1 MQISQGAYSGDMS
14 SKLPE
19 DDIKAVKKIIESLLL
34 AMKMSS
40 LYPEGHTIYDKAI
53 IQVQGNLD
61 AFFQIQRGLR
71 LYVEKD
77 RLLFGE
83 EVVLAGPAE
92 EGNLAYT
99 LFRDG
104 IQWLE
109 FQAGIDSSEIKQF
122 LGTLNRYKNLL
133 EESDGDIATALW
145 EAQFPHLQYSAEDI
159 LWEDSMQVDTLLSEG
174 KGDGQLKSIFKEKPA
189 TSGGTVDDAMVG
201 TPLELTS
208 EKEVNLNELILDDEE
223 GNATKDVLNMLM
235 YILQNTQDGDFL
247 ASGIEY
253 LEEEFQEAIV
263 RNDYDFALK
272 ILQMLHRV
280 CQVFNKEKPWAL
292 PLVEKFFLSKSGSN
306 LLQTLQEMWSH
317 LDPKQ
322 LEEVKEILVLLKP
335 EAVQSLV
342 PMLLHI
348 SSTPLEQMLA
358 NVITSLAARDL
369 GPLEYMLHHSDEH
382 LLQKL
387 IQVLGHLEGERS
399 TQILFGKLK
408 HPSERIRE
416 EVVRALLIQEPW
428 FPDKL
433 FPLIEDESEYVR
445 SVTLKYLERYR
456 NEEVENLLLDYLD
469 RKKIGLSDE
478 KHILACFRTLGRCGT
493 TWSIPFLRKVLFHRA
508 WISTPRGETRRLGA
522 AIALYELGT
531 DEAQQILE
539 EAAESPRPAV
549 RQAALNSV
557 SEVD

>member
-1 MQISQGAYSGDMS
+1 MQNSQDTSSEDMNP
-14 SKLPE
+14 KLPE
-19 DDIKAVKKIIESLLL
+19 NEVQAAKKIIESLLL

-40 LYPEGHTIYDKAI
+40 LYPKGHTIYDKAI
-53 IQVQGNLD
+53 VQVHNNLGT
-61 AFFQIQRGLR
+61 FFQIQERLR
-71 LYVEKD
+71 LDVEKD
-77 RLLFGE
+77 RLSFGE
-83 EVVLAGPAE
+83 EVMLAGPAE
-92 EGNLAYT
+92 EGNLAFT

-109 FQAGIDSSEIKQF
+109 FQEGIDLSEIKQF
-122 LGTLNRYKNLL
+122 LGMLNRYKNLL

-145 EAQFPHLQYSAEDI
+145 EAHLPHLQYSAADI

-174 KGDGQLKSIFKEKPA
+174 KGDSQLKSILGEEPA

-201 TPLELTS
+201 TSLELTS
-208 EKEVNLNELILDDEE
+208 EKEVNLKELVLDEEE
-223 GNATKDVLNMLM
+223 GNTTEDVLNMLM
-235 YILQNTQDGDFL
+235 YILQDTQDGDFL

-272 ILQMLHRV
+272 ILQILHRI

-306 LLQTLQEMWSH
+306 LLQTLQEMLSR

-342 PMLLHI
+342 PMLLQV
-348 SSTPLEQMLA
+348 SSTPQQMLM

-369 GPLEYMLHHSDEH
+369 GPLEYMLHHSEEN

-387 IQVLGHLEGERS
+387 IQVLGHLEGERP

-416 EVVRALLIQEPW
+416 EAVRALLIQEPW

-445 SVTLKYLERYR
+445 SVALRYLERYR

-469 RKKIGLSDE
+469 RKKSGLSDE
-478 KHILACFRTLGRCGT
+478 KHTLACFRTLGRCGT

-531 DEAQQILE
+531 DEAQQVLE

-557 SEVD
+557 SDVD

>member
-1 MQISQGAYSGDMS
+1 
-14 SKLPE
+14 
-19 DDIKAVKKIIESLLL
+19 
-34 AMKMSS
+34 
-40 LYPEGHTIYDKAI
+40 
-53 IQVQGNLD
+53 
-61 AFFQIQRGLR
+61 
-71 LYVEKD
+71 
-77 RLLFGE
+77 
-83 EVVLAGPAE
+83 
-92 EGNLAYT
+92 
-99 LFRDG
+99 
-104 IQWLE
+104 
-109 FQAGIDSSEIKQF
+109 
-122 LGTLNRYKNLL
+122 
-133 EESDGDIATALW
+133 
-145 EAQFPHLQYSAEDI
+145 
-159 LWEDSMQVDTLLSEG
+159 
-174 KGDGQLKSIFKEKPA
+174 
-189 TSGGTVDDAMVG
+189 MVG
-201 TPLELTS
+201 TSLELTS
-208 EKEVNLNELILDDEE
+208 EKEVDLKELVLDEEE
-223 GNATKDVLNMLM
+223 GNTTEDVLNMLM
-235 YILQNTQDGDFL
+235 YILQDTQDGDFL

-272 ILQMLHRV
+272 ILQILHRI

-342 PMLLHI
+342 PMLLQV
-348 SSTPLEQMLA
+348 SSTPQQMLM

-369 GPLEYMLHHSDEH
+369 GPLEYMLHHSEEN
-382 LLQKL
+382 LQQKL
-387 IQVLGHLEGERS
+387 IQVLGHLEGERP

-416 EVVRALLIQEPW
+416 EAVRALLIQEPW

-445 SVTLKYLERYR
+445 SVALRYLERYR

-469 RKKIGLSDE
+469 RKKNGLSDE
-478 KHILACFRTLGRCGT
+478 KHTLACFRTLGRCGT

-531 DEAQQILE
+531 DEAQQVLE

-557 SEVD
+557 SDVD

>member
-1 MQISQGAYSGDMS
+1 MQTSQNTSSQDMNP
-14 SKLPE
+14 KLPE
-19 DDIKAVKKIIESLLL
+19 NEVQAAKKIVESLLL

-53 IQVQGNLD
+53 VQAQNNFD
-61 AFFQIQRGLR
+61 TFFQIQEGLR
-71 LYVEKD
+71 LDVEKD

-92 EGNLAYT
+92 EGNLAFT

-109 FQAGIDSSEIKQF
+109 FKGGIDSDEIKQF
-122 LGTLNRYKNLL
+122 LGMLNRYKSLS

-145 EAQFPHLQYSAEDI
+145 EVQLPHLHYSAADI

-174 KGDGQLKSIFKEKPA
+174 KGGSQLKSILRKEPG
-189 TSGGTVDDAMVG
+189 TFRETVDNAMIV
-201 TPLELTS
+201 TSLELTS
-208 EKEVNLNELILDDEE
+208 EKEGNLNELVLDEEE
-223 GNATKDVLNMLM
+223 GNTAKDVLEMLT
-235 YILQNTQDGDFL
+235 YILRSTQDGDFL
-247 ASGIEY
+247 ASGIEF
-253 LEEEFQEAIV
+253 LEEEFQEAII
-263 RNDYDFALK
+263 RSDFDFALK
-272 ILQMLHRV
+272 ILQILHRI

-292 PLVEKFFLSKSGSN
+292 PLVEKFFLAKSSPK
-306 LLQTLQEMWSH
+306 LLQTLQEIWTH

-322 LEEVKEILVLLKP
+322 LEEVKEILILLKP
-335 EAVQSLV
+335 EAVQRLV
-342 PMLLHI
+342 PMLLQV
-348 SSTPLEQMLA
+348 SSTPLEQMFMD
-358 NVITSLAARDL
+358 VITSLAARDI
-369 GPLEYMLHHSDEH
+369 GPLEYMLHHSQES

-387 IQVLGHLEGERS
+387 IQVLGHLDGEKP

-416 EVVRALLIQEPW
+416 EAVRALLIRESW

-445 SVTLKYLERYR
+445 SVALKYLERYR
-456 NEEVENLLLDYLD
+456 SEEAENLLLDYLD
-469 RKKIGLSDE
+469 RKKIGLSDD
-478 KHILACFRTLGRCGT
+478 KHILACFRTLGRCGS
-493 TWSIPFLRKVLFHRA
+493 TWSIPFLRKALFHRA
-508 WISTPRGETRRLGA
+508 WISTSRWSVRRQGA

-531 DEAQQILE
+531 DEAKQVLE
-539 EAAESPRPAV
+539 EAAESSSSAV

-557 SEVD
+557 SSVD